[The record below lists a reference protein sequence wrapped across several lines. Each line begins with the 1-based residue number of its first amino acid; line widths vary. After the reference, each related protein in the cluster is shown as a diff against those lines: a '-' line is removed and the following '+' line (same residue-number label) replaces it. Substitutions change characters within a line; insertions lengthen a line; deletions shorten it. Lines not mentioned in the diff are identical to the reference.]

1 MKLTRGMPSLG
12 LGTPSSPGMWE
23 TIDGRFTF
31 SCLTSRPNYP
41 DWAPRGWLLG
51 ARREA
56 DEIWLYQMGLLEP
69 RFKTRK
75 EALSALELAL
85 AGNKES

>member
-23 TIDGRFTF
+23 TLDGRFTF

-41 DWAPRGWLLG
+41 DWVPRGWLLG
-51 ARREA
+51 AHAES
-56 DEIWLYQMGLLEP
+56 DEIWLFKVGLLQE

-75 EALSALELAL
+75 AAVAALEEALAAKS
-85 AGNKES
+85 